1 MRPAVRNIAVTRG
14 DTYQHLVT
22 FTDAAGDPLDI
33 TANTYTAQLRAN
45 PESLAVLAEMTA
57 TAGATGEVWLTIDP
71 AVTADLVPGR
81 RTWDLQEVDGDG
93 IVTTIMA
100 GWADVVADVTRE
112 EV

>member
-22 FTDAAGDPLDI
+22 FTDAAGTPIDVS
-33 TANTYTAQLRAN
+33 ANAYAAQLRAN
-45 PESLAVLAEMTA
+45 AESPAVLAEMATA
-57 TAGATGEVWLTIDP
+57 AGATGEVWLTIDP
-71 AVTADLVPGR
+71 AVTAALAPGR
-81 RTWDLQEVDGDG
+81 RAWDLQETDGDG

-112 EV
+112 EL